1 MQPAGCLTPQAQRR
15 PRRGGWSAPCAHEL
29 PRRSNG
35 RRRGR
40 SLQRL
45 VRPRSIHLRP
55 LETSGAARTKSL
67 ATDSSSIHRPMSAY
81 ETGDHE
87 FSAPGQSTEA
97 TGRSALPRELTAART
112 SVQRSEAKTPLPMAS
127 TAACCSVAPRPM
139 LPGIHEKKRI
149 SRLVGVPGNEVSSVL
164 ITMMRSTPAAIMDS
178 FTVAMFAES
187 SAERSRVAAVTP
199 RAVSTAS
206 VPENASVRAAP
217 SARDSTTTTRER
229 PGTLVIRS
237 GRERTMAVNSIPSA
251 RHTLRMP
258 WPRPPAAPM
267 TAT

>member
-1 MQPAGCLTPQAQRR
+1 
-15 PRRGGWSAPCAHEL
+15 
-29 PRRSNG
+29 
-35 RRRGR
+35 
-40 SLQRL
+40 
-45 VRPRSIHLRP
+45 
-55 LETSGAARTKSL
+55 
-67 ATDSSSIHRPMSAY
+67 MSAY

-87 FSAPGQSTEA
+87 FSAPGQSAEA

-127 TAACCSVAPRPM
+127 TTACCSVAPRPM
-139 LPGIHEKKRI
+139 LPDIHEKKRI

-199 RAVSTAS
+199 RAVSSAS

-229 PGTLVIRS
+229 PTTQAQRRFAPANQLRS
-237 GRERTMAVNSIPSA
+237 SFHLQHMVGAAFTTTAA
-251 RHTLRMP
+251 
-258 WPRPPAAPM
+258 RPPCIARSAGQTWRAKP
-267 TAT
+267 ALPA